1 MVTLD
6 KIFKNRNYDPLIS
19 QSLTKSSLIKSP
31 SNQLRTFKLMQFVS
45 LFLSLVFP
53 PIQKSNTKMP
63 ALLCLPQ
70 NTKTLNSNR
79 CPNHPHPTSVK
90 CLSTNDDGQCL
101 NFAEPRQWRDH
112 VHLHVRVSL
121 FISYHNHLLGI
132 TTTTE
137 PLFRFDLSTD
147 ETFF

>member
-6 KIFKNRNYDPLIS
+6 KIIQNRNYDPLIS

-70 NTKTLNSNR
+70 NTKTRIRIAAPITHTQRPSN
-79 CPNHPHPTSVK
+79 
-90 CLSTNDDGQCL
+90 
-101 NFAEPRQWRDH
+101 
-112 VHLHVRVSL
+112 VSQQ
-121 FISYHNHLLGI
+121 
-132 TTTTE
+132 TTMANA
-137 PLFRFDLSTD
+137 
-147 ETFF
+147 